1 MSGVARILLAEDN
14 SGDILLIRRALAE
27 YGIEHELHVVHD
39 GEQAIKFLARAGRP
53 GEAPRP
59 DLVLLDLNL
68 PRVDGAEVLMELR
81 HNPRCA
87 ATPVI
92 VVTSSN
98 AARDRAR
105 LTELGISHYFQ
116 KPSDLDE
123 FMQLGAVVRDVL
135 GGR

>member
-1 MSGVARILLAEDN
+1 MTPVAKILLVEDN

-27 YGIEHELHVVHD
+27 HGIEHELHVVQN
-39 GEQAIKFLARAGRP
+39 GEQAIEFLARAGRP

-68 PRVDGAEVLMELR
+68 PRVDGAEVLLELR
-81 HNPRCA
+81 HDPQWA

-123 FMQLGAVVRDVL
+123 FMHLGAVVRDVL

>member
-1 MSGVARILLAEDN
+1 MNGMAHILLAEDN

-39 GEQAIKFLARAGRP
+39 GEQAIAFLARAGRR
-53 GEAPRP
+53 GKAPRP

-68 PRVDGAEVLMELR
+68 PRVGGAEVLMELR
-81 HNPRCA
+81 HNPQCA

-105 LTELGISHYFQ
+105 LTELGVSHYFQ
-116 KPSDLDE
+116 KPSDLEE